1 MRKIEQ
7 ESSINLRI
15 RELINVVFSGN
26 NSKFARFVG
35 VNESNVRNYIENTE
49 PKYTFLRL
57 CLQKIPQLSADWLL
71 LGKGEMFENSQGDS
85 QHSSQTSA
93 ESLSASS
100 TASADLSD
108 QISLLQ
114 QLQEENKRLHHKLIQ
129 TQEALIK
136 TQQQLLDLIA
146 QHIDNR

>member
-1 MRKIEQ
+1 MRENSRIKERILQLIDSQGITKEKFCNLV
-7 ESSINLRI
+7 EINSSNLRGVTLESDPNA
-15 RELINVVFSGN
+15 RVVA
-26 NSKFARFVG
+26 K
-35 VNESNVRNYIENTE
+35 ILT
-49 PKYTFLRL
+49 KY
-57 CLQKIPQLSADWLL
+57 PQLSADWLL
-71 LGKGEMFENSQGDS
+71 LGKGEMFKDSQGDS